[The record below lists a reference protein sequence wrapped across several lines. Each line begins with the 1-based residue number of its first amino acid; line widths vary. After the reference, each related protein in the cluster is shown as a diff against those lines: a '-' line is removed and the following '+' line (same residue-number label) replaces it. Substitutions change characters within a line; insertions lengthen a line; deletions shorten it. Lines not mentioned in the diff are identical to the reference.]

1 LVKGSSSILSIG
13 QRSVLSRRRL
23 RNHGGVTSSTVAR
36 VLRASVLWLSLFV
49 FVAALSPIALAQP
62 AQPTGDAAK
71 ADALKAEADALM
83 GNIRYDEAL
92 AKYAEAYKLTA
103 NPALLY
109 NQGRALESLGRYPEA
124 LEMLK
129 AFDAKASPEL
139 HARVP
144 NLQKLLADVQGRTTL
159 LTVKVS
165 QAGASIKIGATVI
178 GSSPLATLR
187 VNADKKAKV
196 EVSLD
201 GYDTEAQ
208 EVQLPGGGEKT
219 LTFEL
224 FPKDKTGVLA
234 IDSPVKGA
242 TVTVNGKSPR
252 QVPTEVKLP
261 AGKHTVELKAAGY
274 EDNTVDV
281 VLAVGERK
289 VVTIEPGDSPVYE
302 RWWFWTIIG
311 GGLALAGGGVGLY
324 AALTE
329 GPPDQ
334 GTIPPC
340 QVRVTAEGDACTEA
354 EGGVFQPYRARP
366 SGAREMRGVPFTFGP
381 VPVLTVHF

>member
-1 LVKGSSSILSIG
+1 MLFMFLAVVP
-13 QRSVLSRRRL
+13 QR
-23 RNHGGVTSSTVAR
+23 
-36 VLRASVLWLSLFV
+36 
-49 FVAALSPIALAQP
+49 ALAQPAPP

-92 AKYAEAYKLTA
+92 AKYAEAYKLSA

-109 NQGRALESLGRYPEA
+109 NQGRALESLGRYPDA

-144 NLQKLLADVQGRTTL
+144 NFQKLLADVQGRTTL

-165 QAGASIKIGATVI
+165 QPGASIKIGATVI
-178 GSSPLATLR
+178 GTSPLAALR

-196 EVSLD
+196 EVSLE
-201 GYDTEAQ
+201 GYDTETQ
-208 EVQLPGGGEKT
+208 EVELPFGGEKT
-219 LTFEL
+219 LSFEL
-224 FPKDKTGVLA
+224 FSKDKTGLLI

-242 TVTVNGKSPR
+242 TVSVDGMTSR

-281 VLAVGERK
+281 VLGVGQRK
-289 VVTIEPGDSPVYE
+289 VVTIEPGEPPVYE
-302 RWWFWTIIG
+302 RWWFWTIWG
-311 GGLALAGGGVGLY
+311 GALAAGGGAVGIY

-329 GPPDQ
+329 GPPDK

-340 QVRVTAEGDACTEA
+340 QVRVTAEDAACTEPA
-354 EGGVFQPYRARP
+354 GGAFGPVRSRRT
-366 SGAREMRGVPFTFGP
+366 GLHEVRGLPIMIGP

>member
-1 LVKGSSSILSIG
+1 MLFMFLAVVP
-13 QRSVLSRRRL
+13 QR
-23 RNHGGVTSSTVAR
+23 
-36 VLRASVLWLSLFV
+36 
-49 FVAALSPIALAQP
+49 ALAQPAPPAPP

-92 AKYAEAYKLTA
+92 AKYAEAYKLSA

-109 NQGRALESLGRYPEA
+109 NQGRALESLGRYPDA

-144 NLQKLLADVQGRTTL
+144 NFQKLLADVQGRTTL

-165 QAGASIKIGATVI
+165 QPGASIKIGATVI
-178 GSSPLATLR
+178 GTSPLAALR

-196 EVSLD
+196 EVSLE
-201 GYDTEAQ
+201 GYDTETQ
-208 EVQLPGGGEKT
+208 EVELPFGGEKT
-219 LTFEL
+219 LSFEL
-224 FPKDKTGVLA
+224 FSKDKTGLLI

-242 TVTVNGKSPR
+242 TVSVDGMTSR

-281 VLAVGERK
+281 VLGVGQRK
-289 VVTIEPGDSPVYE
+289 VVTIEPGEPPVYE
-302 RWWFWTIIG
+302 RWWFWTIWG
-311 GGLALAGGGVGLY
+311 GALAAGGGAVGIY

-329 GPPDQ
+329 GPPDK

-340 QVRVTAEGDACTEA
+340 QVRVTAEDAACTEPA
-354 EGGVFQPYRARP
+354 GGAFGPVRSRRT
-366 SGAREMRGVPFTFGP
+366 GLHEVRGLPIMIGP